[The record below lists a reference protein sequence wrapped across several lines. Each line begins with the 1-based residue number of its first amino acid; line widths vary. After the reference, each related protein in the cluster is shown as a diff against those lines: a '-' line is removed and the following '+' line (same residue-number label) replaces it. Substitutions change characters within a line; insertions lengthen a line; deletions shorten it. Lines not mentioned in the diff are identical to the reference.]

1 MKKSAH
7 KANTAEQLT
16 IKGEFACTFVHDQIG
31 AASSIS
37 TNAQPWRAEVDAEEN
52 ADGHGDKI
60 GAGGPDLCAPNE
72 GVLNNCSSSFVE
84 SDNCPGET
92 ATLPCDLQRIWLSA
106 TGLLTAVEG
115 ADITPELA
123 PLLAAFTQARKNLA
137 ADIAHETRV
146 NRVSETTQRQVNG
159 GRVAAGE
166 DDNLDILS
174 LLDKQVEDDQ
184 SVMLSSA
191 ELPLLLTDPQQTLI
205 VFILRAAFESKPETF
220 KQLLGSA
227 PCVVFNV
234 SAGTDVKAVARVLPV
249 LLYGPSA
256 SVTGLN
262 ELQPM
267 RVKPRCYVHAIAEDI
282 DNYNGRSFGL
292 LNCIRANL
300 LRAADFAVPVLVVK
314 AADIEI
320 PEPIAAVFS
329 ARVNLPALT
338 SAVVDDVIA
347 IYANAEIVKAGS
359 SGTKST
365 SFRARRKTTAKTPQ
379 SANLRLSAH
388 PSDLAAVGSFAL
400 GAMIQR
406 GSVIAD
412 TIERIRN
419 KLGVHAKLRIEAE
432 QAAAAESSGGQSV
445 LSKSKSNP
453 EKTGNDSGGGSSGA
467 NNQSGKSIAS
477 SPAQSAADLLNVPV
491 FSPIDLNDPAI
502 PRLEDL
508 AGYGPAGVWGLE
520 LAKDIDDYCAG
531 TIGWSEIDRGLVLAG
546 PPGVGKT
553 IFAKSLAKSA
563 GVSFIASSFIKWESK
578 RGDSHGDVVKTMA
591 EHFQAATKLAPC
603 IMLIDEID
611 SIPDRERLD
620 ERSRAWW
627 VSLINAVLEQL
638 DGSLSREGV
647 IVIGACNDASRL
659 DPALV
664 RSGRLEKIIH
674 IPYPSAVDLA
684 RIFRFHLKDEL
695 PGFDPM
701 TIAEGLNGFTGADVE
716 AAVRSSRR
724 KARREQRELT
734 IGDLDDALFGGQII
748 SDYQRWRTA
757 VHEAGHAIAATAL
770 NLEPVDFI
778 SIRSRGQSGG
788 FVRLGSGDTLQA
800 RSPNPFTR
808 SAVLNRVAHTLAG
821 RAAETIIFGAP
832 DTGSGGSK
840 SSDLA
845 KATQLLGQTHS
856 QHGLGRDGNL
866 VWHPPLAQAKPWP
879 SGIAASIALDL
890 SEQQTRA
897 EAIITANAA
906 LVTELAET
914 LMQTKTMNGGVFEE
928 TFAGRVREDPN
939 AAM

>member
-1 MKKSAH
+1 M
-7 KANTAEQLT
+7 
-16 IKGEFACTFVHDQIG
+16 V
-31 AASSIS
+31 
-37 TNAQPWRAEVDAEEN
+37 EVDAN
-52 ADGHGDKI
+52 KGHG
-60 GAGGPDLCAPNE
+60 ALQAAERSAWVPDMGTPNK
-72 GVLNNCSSSFVE
+72 GVLTDSTNSFVE
-84 SDNCPGET
+84 SDTCPRDT
-92 ATLPCDLQRIWLSA
+92 ITLPRDLQRIWLSA
-106 TGLLTAVEG
+106 TGLIPQVKPAEI
-115 ADITPELA
+115 APELA
-123 PLLAAFTQARKNLA
+123 HLQSAFMQACKNLA
-137 ADIAHETRV
+137 ADIAHEARV
-146 NRVSETTQRQVNG
+146 NRVSETAQRQFNG

-166 DDNLDILS
+166 DDDLDILS

-184 SVMLSSA
+184 SVMPSSA
-191 ELPLLLTDPQQTLI
+191 ELPPLLTDPQQTLI
-205 VFILRAAFESKPETF
+205 VSVLCAAFESAPHLLN
-220 KQLLGSA
+220 QLLSSA
-227 PCVVFNV
+227 PCVVLEV
-234 SAGTDVKAVARVLPV
+234 PAGIDVKAVARVLPV

-267 RVKPRCYVHAIAEDI
+267 RVKPRCFVHSIAEEI
-282 DNYNGRSFGL
+282 DNYNGRSNGL
-292 LNCIRANL
+292 LNCIRSNL

-314 AADIEI
+314 AADVAI

-329 ARVNLPALT
+329 AQMNLPSLT
-338 SAVVDDVIA
+338 SVVVDDVIVT
-347 IYANAEIVKAGS
+347 YANAGLAL
-359 SGTKST
+359 
-365 SFRARRKTTAKTPQ
+365 ATAAQVSVP
-379 SANLRLSAH
+379 LDAH
-388 PSDLAAVGSFAL
+388 PSDLTAIGSFAI

-406 GSVIAD
+406 GSVIVD
-412 TIERIRN
+412 MVERIKS
-419 KLGVHAKLRIEAE
+419 KLGVHANARIEAE
-432 QAAAAESSGGQSV
+432 EAAAAENSGGQSV
-445 LSKSKSNP
+445 LANDKSNQ
-453 EKTGNDSGGGSSGA
+453 ENTGNDISGGGSSTNGA
-467 NNQSGKSIAS
+467 NNQSGKSTAS
-477 SPAQSAADLLNVPV
+477 SSVQSTADTLNVPV
-491 FSPIDLNDPAI
+491 FSPVDLNDPAI

-520 LAKDIDDYCAG
+520 LAKDIADYRAG

-553 IFAKSLAKSA
+553 IFAKSLAKTA
-563 GVSFIASSFIKWESK
+563 AMSFIASSFIKWESK

-674 IPYPSAVDLA
+674 IPYPSTADLA
-684 RIFRFHLKDEL
+684 KIFRFHLRQDL

-724 KARREQRELT
+724 KDRREQRELT
-734 IGDLDDALFGGQII
+734 IGDLDDALFSGQII
-748 SDYQRWRTA
+748 PEYQHWRTA
-757 VHEAGHAIAATAL
+757 IHEAGHAIAATVL

-788 FVRLGSGDTLQA
+788 FVRLGCRKTAPGG
-800 RSPNPFTR
+800 PNPFTR
-808 SAVLNRVAHTLAG
+808 SAVLNRVAQTLAG
-821 RAAETIIFGAP
+821 RAAETTFFGAP

-845 KATQLLGQTHS
+845 KATQMLGQTHS

-866 VWHPPLAQAKPWP
+866 VWHPQLAQAKPWP
-879 SGIAASIALDL
+879 TNIAASIALDL
-890 SEQQTRA
+890 HEQQKRA

-914 LMQTKTMNGGVFEE
+914 LMATKTMNGDVFAA
-928 TFAGRVREDPN
+928 TFAGRVGKEPHKDSV
-939 AAM
+939 AVD